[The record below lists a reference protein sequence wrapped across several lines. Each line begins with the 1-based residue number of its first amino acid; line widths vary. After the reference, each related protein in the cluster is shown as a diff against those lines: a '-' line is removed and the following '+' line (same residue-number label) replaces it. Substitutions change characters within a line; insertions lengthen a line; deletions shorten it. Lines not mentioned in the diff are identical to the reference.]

1 MKLSE
6 TRQRELA
13 LRLAQGVI
21 KATSC
26 GFEVTRQGYSHWAI
40 SHEQKDEIRMCAK
53 FLAEQLAGETGAARG
68 HEEEKMKVDFQS
80 TNRWL
85 KKVFEEHEL

>member
-6 TRQRELA
+6 TQQRELS

-40 SHEQKDEIRMCAK
+40 SHEQKDDIRMCAL
-53 FLAEQLAGETGAARG
+53 FLAEMLEGD
-68 HEEEKMKVDFQS
+68 HE
-80 TNRWL
+80 
-85 KKVFEEHEL
+85 

>member
-1 MKLSE
+1 MELSE
-6 TRQRELA
+6 TQQRELS

-40 SHEQKDEIRMCAK
+40 DHEQKDEIRMCAL
-53 FLAEQLAGETGAARG
+53 FLAEILGEET
-68 HEEEKMKVDFQS
+68 E
-80 TNRWL
+80 
-85 KKVFEEHEL
+85 

>member
-6 TRQRELA
+6 TQQRELA

-26 GFEVTRQGYSHWAI
+26 GFEVTRRGYSHWAI
-40 SHEQKDEIRMCAK
+40 DHEQKDEIRMCAL
-53 FLAEQLAGETGAARG
+53 FLAEMLEGD
-68 HEEEKMKVDFQS
+68 HE
-80 TNRWL
+80 
-85 KKVFEEHEL
+85 

>member
-6 TRQRELA
+6 TQQRELA

-40 SHEQKDEIRMCAK
+40 DHEQKDEIRMCAL
-53 FLAEQLAGETGAARG
+53 FLAEMLKG
-68 HEEEKMKVDFQS
+68 DQS
-80 TNRWL
+80 
-85 KKVFEEHEL
+85 